1 MTYNEKRS
9 LYESIMKEVSK
20 RVKYLINETYNENEN
35 IKTDSNFLNLLYN
48 TTTKKVGTELS
59 ITFFDK
65 DSKNKS
71 RNQMPH
77 EIITIW
83 SKNIK
88 TLMLK
93 LYIILRVVI
102 YTNSE
107 KWFDVQIE
115 NKDAKINFKNWYRT
129 VIFDSDTED
138 KVEEQIKRLY
148 ISVFQK
154 ATTTNEFIKLL
165 KKSSILTDKN
175 LENID
180 ATAYITTS
188 DPIYDKRFNKIFA
201 E

>member
-107 KWFDVQIE
+107 KWFDV
-115 NKDAKINFKNWYRT
+115 
-129 VIFDSDTED
+129 
-138 KVEEQIKRLY
+138 
-148 ISVFQK
+148 
-154 ATTTNEFIKLL
+154 
-165 KKSSILTDKN
+165 
-175 LENID
+175 
-180 ATAYITTS
+180 
-188 DPIYDKRFNKIFA
+188 
-201 E
+201 

>member
-71 RNQMPH
+71 RYQMPH

-107 KWFDVQIE
+107 KWFDI
-115 NKDAKINFKNWYRT
+115 
-129 VIFDSDTED
+129 
-138 KVEEQIKRLY
+138 
-148 ISVFQK
+148 
-154 ATTTNEFIKLL
+154 
-165 KKSSILTDKN
+165 
-175 LENID
+175 
-180 ATAYITTS
+180 
-188 DPIYDKRFNKIFA
+188 
-201 E
+201 